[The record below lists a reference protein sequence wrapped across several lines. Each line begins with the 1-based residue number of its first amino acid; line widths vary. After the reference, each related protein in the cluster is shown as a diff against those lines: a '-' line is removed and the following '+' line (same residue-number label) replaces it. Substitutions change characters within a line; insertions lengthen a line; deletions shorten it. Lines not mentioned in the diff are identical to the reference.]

1 MWITMNESGKFDS
14 SFKTRVLNL
23 EESINWPILE

>member
-14 SFKTRVLNL
+14 WCKTRVLNL